1 MKFQLIGV
9 NHKSAPVAVRER
21 LAIPESRLPD
31 ACRQLAEQPGVD
43 EAMILCTCSPG
54 ADYPTPFPAVN
65 NMPPPRSDT
74 RLDANQVQQAT
85 EDLISARD
93 RLSTEAQGSQNKS
106 ASKPPAKTAAKTS
119 AKPAPSAAAKNKPAS
134 LTPASARQPLKSDTG
149 EAADAETK

>member
-1 MKFQLIGV
+1 VRSAILITRLLASFAARCLA
-9 NHKSAPVAVRER
+9 SALMVVA
-21 LAIPESRLPD
+21 A
-31 ACRQLAEQPGVD
+31 
-43 EAMILCTCSPG
+43 AMILCTCSPG

-74 RLDANQVQQAT
+74 PLDANQIQQAT

-119 AKPAPSAAAKNKPAS
+119 AKPAPSAAAKNQPAS

>member
-1 MKFQLIGV
+1 MRSAILITRLLASFAARCLA
-9 NHKSAPVAVRER
+9 SALMVVA
-21 LAIPESRLPD
+21 A
-31 ACRQLAEQPGVD
+31 
-43 EAMILCTCSPG
+43 AMILCTCSPG

-74 RLDANQVQQAT
+74 PLDANQVQQAT

-119 AKPAPSAAAKNKPAS
+119 AKPAPSAAAKNQPAS
-134 LTPASARQPLKSDTG
+134 YFGFRVLRDCVPNWKPCPALPRQFLWASV
-149 EAADAETK
+149 ADR